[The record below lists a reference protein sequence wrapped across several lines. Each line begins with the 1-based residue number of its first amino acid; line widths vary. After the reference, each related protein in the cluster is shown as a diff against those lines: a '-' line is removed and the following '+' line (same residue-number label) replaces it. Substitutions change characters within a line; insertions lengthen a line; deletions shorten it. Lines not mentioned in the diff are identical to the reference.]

1 MSRYTGPR
9 LRVARAL
16 GCDLPG
22 LTTNT
27 IERSPLR
34 PGQHGLQKHKLSE
47 YGLRLRE
54 KQKLRFNYGLGEQQL
69 RNLMLL
75 ARKSAGAPGEK
86 LVELLERRLDN
97 VVFRAGFAATIPAAR
112 QMVTHG
118 HVRLNG
124 RRVTIASVRL
134 MPGDVV
140 TLADK
145 TRDNA
150 QVKDAL
156 AACAHRPEWLAFD
169 EQRSSATVQGMPTSE
184 SLMLDV
190 DLRMV
195 VEFYA
200 NRL

>member
-27 IERSPLR
+27 IERNPLR
-34 PGQHGLQKHKLSE
+34 PGQHGAQKQKLSD

-54 KQKLRFNYGLGEQQL
+54 KQKLRFNYGVGETQL

-75 ARKSAGAPGEK
+75 ARKSAGSPGDK

-112 QMVTHG
+112 QLVTHG
-118 HVRLNG
+118 HVRLND
-124 RRVTIASVRL
+124 RRVTIPSIRL
-134 MPGDVV
+134 LAGDRV
-140 TLADK
+140 TIALK
-145 TRDNA
+145 SRDNA
-150 QVKDAL
+150 HVRAAL
-156 AACAHRPEWLAFD
+156 SSCAHRPDWLEFD
-169 EQRSSATVQGMPTSE
+169 ERELCATMRAAPTTE
-184 SLMLDV
+184 SLLVSV